1 MAKSKNIIQSS
12 NASSAESV
20 SEEML
25 RRMIAEAAYYIALA
39 RGFAAGDP
47 VADWLTA
54 EREISSQISTSS

>member
-1 MAKSKNIIQSS
+1 MAKSKINSQNAGASS
-12 NASSAESV
+12 NELI

-39 RGFAAGDP
+39 RGFAGGDP

-54 EREISSQISTSS
+54 EREISTQISAST